1 MKFHKIVAAS
11 CLALLL
17 AGISI
22 PAQSA
27 ARYTVSWNPVTDPT
41 VVEVRVFR
49 STDQSDYQYIG
60 STPVLNSEYIDSG
73 LEEGVRYYYCLR
85 AANAFGAESG
95 FSSVVSGLTLTES
108 STQAELDQCRIN
120 EIVAVDETTCRI
132 DWSSETA
139 SNGKVR
145 YWLMGSAVIE
155 EIQSTS
161 TMSTDHSVTISGL
174 DPYRIYMI
182 QTVAHDGVGTLTRSC
197 IEYHTTGGTGADV
210 DFEVSTS
217 SIDVPEGG
225 TGQFGVR
232 LSAMPTGTVE
242 VLVAVTGGDSDIAIQ
257 SGAALTFTATD
268 WDQYQFVT
276 VSAAED
282 QDNEDGSAQIIV
294 ATAAGFFVPPTDIS
308 AVEDDND
315 PGGTENPPIVQGVQ
329 ISIFPVPFLPA
340 EGNLQFQNLPADG
353 NLCIYDLKGRR
364 VWETTWTGQ
373 TNLEWNGTNTN
384 SVEAAAGR
392 YFIVIRD
399 PGGNVVEKRV
409 ILAVR

>member
-1 MKFHKIVAAS
+1 MKFHKIIAA
-11 CLALLL
+11 CIFALLL
-17 AGISI
+17 AGVSI

-27 ARYTVSWNPVTDPT
+27 VRYTISWNPITDPS
-41 VVEVRVFR
+41 VAQVRVYR
-49 STDQSDYQYIG
+49 SMDQTNFQYIG
-60 STPVLNSEYIDSG
+60 SAPVSSTEYIDPE
-73 LEEGVRYYYCLR
+73 LEEGIRYYYSLK
-85 AANAFGAESG
+85 ASNAFGAESG
-95 FSSVVSGLTLTES
+95 FSSVVSGLTLNES
-108 STQAELDQCRIN
+108 STQAELDQCRITG
-120 EIVAVDETTCRI
+120 VATVDETSCQV
-132 DWSSETA
+132 DWTSEAA

-155 EIQSTS
+155 EVESSSSMSTS
-161 TMSTDHSVTISGL
+161 HSVTLSGL
-174 DPYRIYMI
+174 DPYRVYMI
-182 QTVAHDGVGTLTRSC
+182 QTVANDGAGTMTRSL

-210 DFEVSTS
+210 DFVLSTE
-217 SIDVPEGG
+217 SIEVPEDG
-225 TGQFGVR
+225 TSQFGVR

-242 VLVAVTGGDSDIAIQ
+242 VLVAVTGGDPDIAVE
-257 SGAALTFTATD
+257 SGASLTFTAAD

-276 VSAAED
+276 LSASED
-282 QDNEDGSAQIIV
+282 QDNENGNAQIII
-294 ATAAGFFVPPTDIS
+294 ATSGGFFVPSTDIT

-315 PGGTENPPIVQGVQ
+315 PGGTDPPPIVQGVQ

-364 VWETTWTGQ
+364 VWETAWAGQ

-399 PGGNVVEKRV
+399 TGGNVVEKRV